1 MYSLDICLLRGL
13 PWMEDRRPSKYP
25 LSGNKLKRSS
35 INKRP
40 PRNLLLKIEAPN
52 NFFGKK
58 PQGPSPKKVT
68 HTFFD

>member
-35 INKRP
+35 INKIP
-40 PRNLLLKIEAPN
+40 PRNLPLKIKAPKGFLLK
-52 NFFGKK
+52 
-58 PQGPSPKKVT
+58 KVLT
-68 HTFFD
+68 VFS